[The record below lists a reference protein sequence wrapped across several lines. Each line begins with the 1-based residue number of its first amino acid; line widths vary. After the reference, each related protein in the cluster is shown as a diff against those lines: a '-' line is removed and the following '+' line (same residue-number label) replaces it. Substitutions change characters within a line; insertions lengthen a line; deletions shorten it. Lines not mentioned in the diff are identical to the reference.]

1 MRLGHFEHLR
11 PHCLACK
18 TTDSVSPLEVSH
30 VVRQHNADIIEGVLC
45 CSNPACRY
53 EYPVIDG
60 IPFLLPSLP
69 EFLAANY
76 EILSARSDLS
86 TVINSVLG
94 DCCGPDSGFNITR
107 QHLSSYGWCH
117 YADLEPENTDAG
129 AGSTAQA
136 LRLMNAD
143 VPPASGPIID
153 LGCSVGRG
161 CFELAES
168 SRQLTLGVDLNIA
181 MLRMA
186 SDVLRSGHV
195 RYPLRQVGVVYEEQ
209 DFEVHFNNAERV
221 DFWACDATNLPFAD
235 RTFSR
240 CVSLNSL
247 DSVPSPVGLLQSMS
261 NITAADG
268 IAQVACPYDW
278 SSAVTAIQGWVG
290 GHSQRA
296 EHGGISENVL
306 RQILTEPSELSQQW
320 RVLTEQDDIPWGVRL
335 HHRSHMNYR
344 LHGMTLQRIRVESA

>member
-1 MRLGHFEHLR
+1 MRLRLFEQLQ

-18 TTDSVSPLEVSH
+18 TSDSASPLAVSH
-30 VVRQHNADIIEGVLC
+30 VVREHNDDITEGLLR
-45 CSNPACRY
+45 CSNSACQY

-60 IPFLLPSLP
+60 IPFLLANLP

-76 EILSARSDLS
+76 ETLAARSDLS
-86 TVINSVLG
+86 PVIDSVLG

-117 YADLEPENTDAG
+117 YADLDPENTDVN
-129 AGSTAQA
+129 AGSTVQA
-136 LRLMNAD
+136 LRLMNPD
-143 VPPASGPIID
+143 VPPATGPIID

-161 CFELAES
+161 CFELAKS
-168 SRQLTLGVDLNIA
+168 SQQLTLGIDLNIA

-186 SDVLRSGHV
+186 SDVLRSRRV
-195 RYPLRQVGVVYEEQ
+195 RYPLRQVGVVYEQRE
-209 DFEVHFNNAERV
+209 FEVHFGNADNV

-235 RTFSR
+235 GTFSR
-240 CVSLNSL
+240 CTSLNSL

-268 IAQVACPYDW
+268 IAQIACPYDW
-278 SSAVTAIQGWVG
+278 SSSVTAIQGWVG

-320 RVLTEQDDIPWGVRL
+320 RVLSEQDEIPWIVRL
-335 HHRSHMNYR
+335 HHRSQMNYR
-344 LHGMTLQRIRVESA
+344 LHGMTLQRIKEPA